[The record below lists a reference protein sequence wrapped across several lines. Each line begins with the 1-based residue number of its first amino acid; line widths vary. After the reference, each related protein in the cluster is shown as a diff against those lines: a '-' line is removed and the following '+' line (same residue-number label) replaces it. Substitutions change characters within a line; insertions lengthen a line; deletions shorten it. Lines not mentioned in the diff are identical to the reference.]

1 MKLGTTDTNPGQK
14 QYGHIEMEGYAG
26 PLRVRFPLIV
36 AAGVA
41 EGPLMAILAAQHGR
55 EINGIEVLRRLL
67 CQLEPESMKGTVA
80 AVPVA
85 NPLAVPMWQQDY
97 PTEWP
102 RYLSKSSRTPTCNLN
117 RHWPGRPDGD
127 LHDQM
132 CHALMESLIQKAD
145 CVMDLHG
152 WTDNSLGMAWASPRH
167 RDLLN
172 AFAMHVSMIK
182 DEESVAGRRGY
193 LEDACE
199 DLGIAW
205 LVAELTPQN
214 RLSEPSVCQ
223 GLRGVTNVL
232 KHLGVL
238 EGDLDLPRER
248 LFVTPTSV
256 EHKFVAEHPG
266 LLTPDL
272 PIGTTVRKGERV
284 GAITCLETLQPL
296 QELISPAD
304 GLLFNLGVEVCEAL
318 NPTFIVAPGQVVGL
332 VKEIAERLWCQAGVR
347 IR

>member
-1 MKLGTTDTNPGQK
+1 MKLGTIDIKPGEK
-14 QYGHIEMEGYAG
+14 QCGHVEMEGYAG

-36 AAGVA
+36 AAGEA
-41 EGPLMAILAAQHGR
+41 EGPLVAMLAAQHGR
-55 EINGIEVLRRLL
+55 EINGIEVIRRLF
-67 CQLEPESMKGTVA
+67 CQLDPQTMKGTVA

-102 RYLSKSSRTPTCNLN
+102 RYLAKSSRTPTCNLN

-132 CHALMESLIQKAD
+132 CHALIHGLIRQAD

-152 WTDNSLGMAWASPRH
+152 WTDNSLGMAWASPGH

-172 AFAMHVSMIK
+172 AFAMHVSIVK
-182 DEESVAGRRGY
+182 DQESVAPRNGY

-199 DLGIAW
+199 ELGIPW

-214 RLSEPSVCQ
+214 RLSEASVRQ

-238 EGDLDLPRER
+238 DGELDLPPER

-256 EHKFVAEHPG
+256 EHQFVAEHPG
-266 LLTPDL
+266 LLSPDL
-272 PIGTTVRKGERV
+272 PIGTTVREGQRV
-284 GAITCLETLQPL
+284 GAITSLETLRPL

-304 GLLFNLGVEVCEAL
+304 GLLFNLGVEMCEAL

-332 VKEIAERLWCQAGVR
+332 VKEIAERL
-347 IR
+347 